1 VKCDLITLNTT
12 EDSKK
17 KKKKHQESIASYYK
31 KTKICKGMKPYIK
44 VGYLDV

>member
-1 VKCDLITLNTT
+1 VTCDLITLNTT

-17 KKKKHQESIASYYK
+17 KKKKASRKHSIILQ